1 MEVLV
6 HPAAAEE
13 YRGIPEREQDA
24 MDNAIEKL
32 RALGEQLRYPHSSA
46 VRGAVGLRELRPR
59 AGRSPWRA
67 FYRHIGDV
75 MVIVAFGPEANADPR
90 GFQAAVQR
98 ATERLAEFETKE
110 G

>member
-13 YRGIPEREQDA
+13 YRGLPEREQDA

-32 RALGEQLRYPHSSA
+32 SALGEQLRYPHSSA
-46 VRGAVGLRELRPR
+46 VRSAAGLRELRPR

-67 FYRHIGDV
+67 FYPHIGDV
-75 MVIVAFGPEANADPR
+75 IVIGAFGPEANADPR
-90 GFQAAVQR
+90 SFQTAVKR
-98 ATERLAEFETKE
+98 ATDRLAEFGTKE
-110 G
+110 C